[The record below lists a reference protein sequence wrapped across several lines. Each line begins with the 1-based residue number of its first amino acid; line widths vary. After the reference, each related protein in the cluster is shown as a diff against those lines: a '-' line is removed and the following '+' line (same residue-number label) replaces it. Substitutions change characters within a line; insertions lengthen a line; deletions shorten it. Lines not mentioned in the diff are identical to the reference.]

1 LNASQP
7 AAIYYLLSI
16 NICIELCV
24 ASIKSIPH
32 VRSNLGKDTVRLL
45 TKVLICNKKPTMP
58 NVMHILKFRN
68 FLMHFYGAIALL
80 SVVILLCDTLILTN
94 VMMNTFTMLLSYQAS
109 CRWCKEWFLLRGT
122 VWWWTGRRFL
132 LENNTLDCSTLW
144 ENLLHSVLC

>member
-1 LNASQP
+1 MAFYHQTKHKYVQECLALCILFTFLVICLCHLNASQP

-109 CRWCKEWFLLRGT
+109 CR
-122 VWWWTGRRFL
+122 
-132 LENNTLDCSTLW
+132 
-144 ENLLHSVLC
+144 